1 MPNRGYIGLGSNLGE
16 DRRANLREA
25 LDRLGKLPGCK
36 LVRTSSMYQSEPH
49 GDSKTPFYNSVCE
62 LETEFGSAELL
73 KQMLEIEKA
82 MGRRRARGK
91 RWGARTIDLDLLFYN
106 LEVVSTEKLRLPH
119 PRIAERRFVLL
130 PLAEIAPQFVH
141 PELGLTVSK
150 LLAGSK
156 DSKKVTLLPPRG

>member
-1 MPNRGYIGLGSNLGE
+1 MTKRAT
-16 DRRANLREA
+16 RRLRPPRHA
-25 LDRLGKLPGCK
+25 
-36 LVRTSSMYQSEPH
+36 
-49 GDSKTPFYNSVCE
+49 
-62 LETEFGSAELL
+62 
-73 KQMLEIEKA
+73 
-82 MGRRRARGK
+82 
-91 RWGARTIDLDLLFYN
+91 
-106 LEVVSTEKLRLPH
+106 PH